1 MKITQ
6 SKIDEIAASID
17 IIDIISQYT
26 NLRKAGKNFM
36 GRCPFHEERTPSFS
50 VSQEKGVYHCFGCG
64 KSGNVFNFI
73 MDIDN
78 VTFIDAVRTLA
89 ERAGIQLQFDEE
101 DYEDRNQIELLYEI
115 NKRAGKYFYDNLIS
129 HDGTYVR
136 EYLEQR
142 GIKSDTIT
150 KFGLGFS
157 LRANDALLNKFS
169 EEFKKEDLVL
179 SGLVIKSNLNEL
191 RDRFRGRLMFPVISE
206 SGRVVGFGAR
216 RIFDDDNLEAKYI
229 NSPETKIYNKSKI
242 LYGLNLA
249 KTKIKETGYALLVEG
264 YMDLISLYQ
273 NGIQN
278 VIASSGTS
286 LTTLQVKI
294 LSRYTKEI
302 VIVYDAD
309 LAGQNAARRGIE
321 LILENDMNVSLA
333 VLPGGE
339 DPDSYI
345 KNYGKEKF
353 ESILQKRQSI
363 INYIGESYEKEGK
376 LNMPEGKTEFV
387 REIINLIIKIK
398 DPIKRD
404 FYIKDISD
412 RFGIYESIIRQE
424 MDKLLK
430 LKSRGLTRETPQFN
444 ELQQEEIEERKELN
458 VSNIELMLIRLLV
471 DSDSETKEYLM
482 DNLEVDFI
490 ADKDVEKIINYIF
503 RNFENPDKITHVHLF
518 NEFNGKRIREII
530 GKALLDEN
538 YIMQENKAQNHMKE
552 AKFILSQMKIA
563 DIRKQILDIENKI
576 KSVNEYSPETLELQK
591 KHQDLTRERVALE
604 KEMKSK

>member
-6 SKIDEIAASID
+6 SKIDEIATSVD
-17 IIDIISQYT
+17 IVDIISQYT

-78 VTFIDAVRTLA
+78 VSFFDAVKTLA

-101 DYEDRNQIELLYEI
+101 DYEDRNKIELLYEI
-115 NKRAGKYFYDNLIS
+115 NKQAGKYFYDNLLS

-142 GIKSDTIT
+142 GIKSETIT
-150 KFGLGFS
+150 KFGIGFS
-157 LRANDALLNKFS
+157 LRTNDALLNRFS
-169 EEFKKEDLVL
+169 EEFKTEDLIS
-179 SGLVIKSNLNEL
+179 SGLVIKSNLNEV

-216 RIFDDDNLEAKYI
+216 RIYDDDNLEAKYI
-229 NSPETKIYNKSKI
+229 NSPETKIYNKSRI

-273 NGIQN
+273 YGIQN

-286 LTTLQVKI
+286 LTVLHVKI

-333 VLPGGE
+333 VLPRGE

-353 ESILQKRQSI
+353 EIILGKRKSI
-363 INYIGESYEKEGK
+363 INYIGENYEKEGK
-376 LNMPEGKTEFV
+376 LKTPEGKTEFV

-404 FYIKDISD
+404 FYIKDIAD
-412 RFGIYESIIRQE
+412 RFSIYESIIRQE

-430 LKSRGLTRETPQFN
+430 LKSRGLTRETPQFTT
-444 ELQQEEIEERKELN
+444 QQPDEKETRSELN

-471 DSDSETKEYLM
+471 DSDMETKEYLM
-482 DNLEVDFI
+482 DNLEADFI
-490 ADKDVEKIINYIF
+490 SDKDVEKIINFIF
-503 RNFENPDKITHVHLF
+503 KNFENPDKITHVHLF
-518 NEFNGKRIREII
+518 NEFSGKRIREII
-530 GKALLDEN
+530 GNALLDEN
-538 YIMQENKAQNHMKE
+538 YIMQESKDKNHMKE
-552 AKFILSQMKIA
+552 AKFVLNQLKRVNIL
-563 DIRKQILDIENKI
+563 KQIQEIENKI
-576 KSVNEYSPETLELQK
+576 KSINEYSPETLELQK
-591 KHQDLTRERVALE
+591 KHQSLIKERVAIE
-604 KEMKSK
+604 KELKGK